1 MQTVLACLEGKS
13 CFVYIDNI
21 LVCSRTFEEHLQ
33 YLRQVFKPL
42 KEAQLGLKVSKCVFL
57 REQVQYLGHA
67 ISKQGIGP
75 YPDKVV
81 KVQNF
86 PVPTDVHKL
95 RQFLGLASYYRR
107 FIQNFAAISSPLNT
121 LTKKGVS
128 FQ

>member
-1 MQTVLACLEGKS
+1 MQTALARLEGKS
-13 CFVYIDNI
+13 CFVYIDDI

-33 YLRQVFKPL
+33 QLRLVL
-42 KEAQLGLKVSKCVFL
+42 ERLREAQLRLKVSKCVFL

-75 YPDKVV
+75 DPDKVA

-95 RQFLGLASYYRR
+95 RQFLGLASYYRH

-121 LTKKGVS
+121 
-128 FQ
+128 